1 MHRVG
6 GGQRGT
12 LREVER
18 GFEQAARAGRVVRG
32 QVGGRHRTGAHAVG
46 GRQMADVNVVT
57 TGKPQ
62 AGDRSRRA
70 TAAASVAWS
79 VQAVPMKVSKSMAS
93 L

>member
-1 MHRVG
+1 
-6 GGQRGT
+6 
-12 LREVER
+12 
-18 GFEQAARAGRVVRG
+18 
-32 QVGGRHRTGAHAVG
+32 
-46 GRQMADVNVVT
+46 MADVNVVT